1 MILQDR
7 QCEQRFH
14 SITRH
19 RPVKWSYMLLGPA
32 MLLASCGLLD
42 DPKRDTAIE
51 RGTLEVDTLAERLE
65 ESLQAN
71 VREVNRPWYG
81 SSLPETETSA
91 RKPFSP
97 LLSRPDSVLLQGAE
111 DVTLEEIAVVIEQ
124 STGHPVLLR
133 RNYPGPDG
141 TPVKVVVSERHPME
155 YQGSLVHVLDRVAA
169 RYDVFWDFDGTTIN
183 LEPMRIRRW
192 TLPIPVGVTEY
203 QQTSAGLGGGTTTV
217 STSTSQA
224 LDPWTSLENLL
235 YTDLVAPASISVFR
249 DLGQLVVLGRPS
261 DHARVNRAI
270 EEQLYIYRNRIG
282 LEVGV
287 YYVDTNELDQFNL
300 QLTAL
305 LRRDSGQPFISTTG
319 TAVPPTGSARV
330 FDSQGVPDT
339 EAVGEARNELI
350 LARAAEE
357 NAKRLLDN
365 EVWTNEDG
373 PTREEVEADLTSAS
387 ANTAVAEGNLARLV
401 QTANRATPAT
411 NFIDFQRLA
420 TNGAVV
426 DYRQGS
432 SVTLSGV
439 ATPIVISRIRNY
451 ISSQSQD
458 EEGRITLETDTIDE
472 GVSIHAIPRLVGPGQ
487 IQLSLTVL
495 QNSLISL
502 DNFSTPSATVQLPTT
517 DHRAIS
523 SDTLLRPGET
533 LILSGYEQ
541 ERISTSKASGFLGI
555 GRGGRTG
562 KIRMVVLVRPAL
574 LGLPG

>member
-1 MILQDR
+1 M
-7 QCEQRFH
+7 
-14 SITRH
+14 
-19 RPVKWSYMLLGPA
+19 KWSYMLLGPA
-32 MLLASCGLLD
+32 ILLASCGLLD

-51 RGTLEVDTLAERLE
+51 QRTLEVDTLADRLE
-65 ESLQAN
+65 DSLQST

-97 LLSRPDSVLLQGAE
+97 LLSRPDSVLLQGVE
-111 DVTLEEIAVVIEQ
+111 DVTLDEMAVVIEQ

-133 RNYPGPDG
+133 RSYSGSEG
-141 TPVKVVVSERHPME
+141 TSVEVVFSERHPME
-155 YQGSLVHVLDRVAA
+155 YQGSLAHVLDRIAA
-169 RYDVFWDFDGTTIN
+169 RYDVFWDFDGTTIT

-192 TLPIPVGVTEY
+192 TLPIPVGITEY

-224 LDPWTSLENLL
+224 LDPWASLENLL
-235 YTDLVAPASISVFR
+235 STDLLAPAAISVFR

-261 DHARVNRAI
+261 DHVRVNRAI
-270 EEQLYIYRNRIG
+270 EEQLYIYQNRIG

-287 YYVDTNELDQFNL
+287 YYVDTNDLDQFNL

-305 LRRDSGQPFISTTG
+305 LRRDSGQPFLSTTG
-319 TAVPPTGSARV
+319 AAVPTTGSARV
-330 FDSQGVPDT
+330 FESQRAPDT

-350 LARAAEE
+350 QARAAEE
-357 NAKRLLDN
+357 NAQRLFDN
-365 EVWTNEDG
+365 EVWTGGEEA
-373 PTREEVEADLTSAS
+373 PTREEVAAGLTSAK
-387 ANTAVAEGNLARLV
+387 ANTAVAEGNLSRLV
-401 QTANRATPAT
+401 QAASRVTPTT

-420 TNGAVV
+420 TNEAVV

-451 ISSQSQD
+451 ISSQSLD

-495 QNSLISL
+495 QNSLIAL
-502 DNFSTPSATVQLPTT
+502 NNFSTPSATVQLPTT

-541 ERISTSKASGFLGI
+541 ERINTSKSRGVLGI
-555 GRGGRTG
+555 GRGGQSG

>member
-1 MILQDR
+1 
-7 QCEQRFH
+7 
-14 SITRH
+14 
-19 RPVKWSYMLLGPA
+19 MLLGPA
-32 MLLASCGLLD
+32 LLLASCGLLD

-51 RGTLEVDTLAERLE
+51 QRTLEVDTLADRLE
-65 ESLQAN
+65 DSLQAT

-81 SSLPETETSA
+81 SSLPEPDA

-97 LLSRPDSVLLQGAE
+97 LLSRPDSVLLQGVEEVSLAE
-111 DVTLEEIAVVIEQ
+111 ISDVIKQ

-133 RNYPGPDG
+133 RNYPGIEG
-141 TPVKVVVSERHPME
+141 TPVEVVVSERHPME
-155 YQGSLVHVLDRVAA
+155 YQGSLAHVLDRISAQ
-169 RYDVFWDFDGTTIN
+169 YDVFWDFDGTTIT
-183 LEPMRIRRW
+183 LDPMRIRRW
-192 TLPIPVGVTEY
+192 TLPIPVGTTEY

-224 LDPWTSLENLL
+224 LDPWASLENLL
-235 YTDLVAPASISVFR
+235 YTDLVAPAAISVFR

-261 DHARVNRAI
+261 DHARVSRAI
-270 EEQLYIYRNRIG
+270 EEQLEIYQKRIG

-287 YYVDTNELDQFNL
+287 YYVDTNEFDQFNL

-305 LRRDSGQPFISTTG
+305 LRRDSGQPFLAT
-319 TAVPPTGSARV
+319 TGSAVPSAGRVRV
-330 FDSQGVPDT
+330 FDSQRAPDT
-339 EAVGEARNELI
+339 EAVGAARNELI
-350 LARAAEE
+350 QARAAEV
-357 NAKRLLDN
+357 NAQRLVDN
-365 EVWTNEDG
+365 EVWTGGEEA
-373 PTREEVEADLTSAS
+373 PTREEVEAGLTSAK
-387 ANTAVAEGNLARLV
+387 AKTAVAEGNLARLV
-401 QTANRATPAT
+401 QAGARATPAT
-411 NFIDFQRLA
+411 NFLDFQRLA

-451 ISSQSQD
+451 ISSQSLD

-541 ERISTSKASGFLGI
+541 ERINTSKASGFLGI
-555 GRGGRTG
+555 GRGGETG
-562 KIRMVVLVRPAL
+562 KIRMVILVRPAL